1 MNRLYSLPRGFGSFP
16 KLEVL
21 DATYNNLNENSLP
34 GNFFL
39 LGMNFLVQLGSI
51 GGFDLV

>member
-1 MNRLYSLPRGFGSFP
+1 MNRLYALPRGFGSFP

-21 DATYNNLNENSLP
+21 DASYNNLTENSLP

-39 LGMNFLVQLGSI
+39 LGKTVSLKSPTPRF
-51 GGFDLV
+51 